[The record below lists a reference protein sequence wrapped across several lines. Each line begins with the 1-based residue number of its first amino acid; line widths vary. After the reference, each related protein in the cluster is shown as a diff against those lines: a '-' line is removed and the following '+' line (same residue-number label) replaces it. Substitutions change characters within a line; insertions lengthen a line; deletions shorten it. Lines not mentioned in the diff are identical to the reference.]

1 MNDDTVRVGLVS
13 SVNQDTGMVRVTYP
27 DRDREVTPELPFFKM
42 GNEYQMPEVNDMVLV
57 LHLSNDSSMGI
68 VMGGFWND
76 EELPVSGTD
85 VFRKG
90 FSRDGRSF
98 LRLAAGTLLLESPD
112 LAFGCVAGQIS
123 VAEILEMKRK
133 VDAL

>member
-68 VMGGFWND
+68 VMGA
-76 EELPVSGTD
+76 SGMM
-85 VFRKG
+85 
-90 FSRDGRSF
+90 RSF
-98 LRLAAGTLLLESPD
+98 LFPERMCSGRDFPGMEDPFLG
-112 LAFGCVAGQIS
+112 
-123 VAEILEMKRK
+123 
-133 VDAL
+133 

>member
-98 LRLAAGTLLLESPD
+98 LR
-112 LAFGCVAGQIS
+112 
-123 VAEILEMKRK
+123 
-133 VDAL
+133 